1 MNNKIVQEILSQQP
15 KMCKYD
21 PLKEL
26 EASLAYIVKRFP
38 YFANKNHSKS
48 KRNDKKTIS

>member
-15 KMCKYD
+15 KMYKYD

-38 YFANKNHSKS
+38 YFANKNHHKL
-48 KRNDKKTIS
+48 KCNDKKTIL